1 MKRFSRLMA
10 TSSLLL
16 GVAQYPPVRADDRAV
31 RECVKETARAVNTCV
46 NHGRGSRCE
55 KAVDRAI
62 QKCERLVGHSRPAPL
77 GQRPR

>member
-1 MKRFSRLMA
+1 MTRIGRFMA
-10 TSSLLL
+10 TSALLL
-16 GVAQYPPVRADDRAV
+16 GAAQYAPVHADDRAV

-62 QKCERLVGHSRPAPL
+62 QKCDRLVGHPRPTPR
-77 GQRPR
+77 QRRR